1 MVILRP
7 TRKPHSLLR
16 LSENAP
22 TMSDTALG
30 DWYVNRVVVNRQPLL
45 LLVSSASLLPMI
57 VPASDVRSLP
67 ARLAS
72 LVKIRLRRL
81 GLASRSSTVRSGK
94 WGRWSS
100 AKPSTNRFPESMVD
114 FAQGIPYYL
123 EAERWD
129 ETTLATVE
137 QRLAETP
144 CHAAH
149 RPDRVIFPETKAPEL
164 LRARWLGS
172 TPLHPPGFRSGVEHD
187 RGQV

>member
-1 MVILRP
+1 MGTVVIGQ
-7 TRKPHSLLR
+7 TIDQSV
-16 LSENAP
+16 
-22 TMSDTALG
+22 LG
-30 DWYVNRVVVNRQPLL
+30 
-45 LLVSSASLLPMI
+45 I
-57 VPASDVRSLP
+57 
-67 ARLAS
+67 
-72 LVKIRLRRL
+72 
-81 GLASRSSTVRSGK
+81 
-94 WGRWSS
+94 
-100 AKPSTNRFPESMVD
+100 MVD